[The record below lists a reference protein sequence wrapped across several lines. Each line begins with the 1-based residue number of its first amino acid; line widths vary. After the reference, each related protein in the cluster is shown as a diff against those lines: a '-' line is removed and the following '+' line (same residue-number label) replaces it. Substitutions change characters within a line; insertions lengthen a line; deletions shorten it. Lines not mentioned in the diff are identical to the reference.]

1 MANTATPR
9 RSNEAALRDF
19 LLDLLVN
26 MQAELLSTDEGR
38 EQMCATY
45 EWQAEHSHPAVAE
58 VLREAVVMVRNKG

>member
-1 MANTATPR
+1 MNDIPAPR

-26 MQAELLSTDEGR
+26 MQVELLATDEGR

-45 EWQAEHSHPAVAE
+45 EWQAEHSHPAVAA
-58 VLREAVVMVRNKG
+58 VLRKAVEMVKAK